1 MRKQNIETKIIEL
14 VSQNVSSP
22 HLINFNELLHEMERI
37 YPEHIDKIKNVER
50 DVDELIELFTT
61 STRHNIKQFI
71 DEIAENGDSV
81 TNRGD

>member
-1 MRKQNIETKIIEL
+1 MVGKRKQNIETKIIEL

-22 HLINFNELLHEMERI
+22 HLINFNELLHEMEQI

-61 STRHNIKQFI
+61 STRHNLKQFI
-71 DEIAENGDSV
+71 DEFAENGEV
-81 TNRGD
+81 RE